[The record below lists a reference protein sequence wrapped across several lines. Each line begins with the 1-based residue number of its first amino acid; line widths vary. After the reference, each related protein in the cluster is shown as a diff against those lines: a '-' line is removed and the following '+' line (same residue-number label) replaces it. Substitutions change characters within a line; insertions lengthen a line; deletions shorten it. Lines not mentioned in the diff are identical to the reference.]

1 MSVYVGIDVHRKRSQ
16 VAVVTQDGT
25 VELNK
30 NVVNGSEPMLRLIG
44 GLPAGTPVAFEAAFG
59 WGWLVEL
66 LEDYGFDP
74 HLVHPL
80 RCKAIASARLK
91 NDKVDAAIL
100 AQLLRADLLPEAWIA
115 PPAVRQLRAQL
126 RHRAS
131 LVRLGTQLQNRIH
144 AVAADHGYDRAG
156 SYWTGPGRGWLAE
169 LDLPAVSRE
178 IVTDSLVFLDALAPV
193 IERLDGELHQHAKA
207 DPRVKVLRTLPG
219 VGEFT
224 ALIMLAEIGDIT
236 RFPSARKLASWA
248 GLTPT
253 VRGSDL
259 TVRHGH
265 ISKQG
270 SAWLRWVLN
279 QAAQTAKRS
288 PEFAA
293 TYAAIAKRRGT
304 KIATIA
310 IARKLLT
317 RACHLLA
324 GAQAPGPPAT
334 LPPHHPK
341 PGGSPSPRARSLRGM
356 SRPPAAL
363 DHLTEQPGSPNT
375 WSWRRPD
382 HTARRRMGACET
394 TPPATPGTTPR
405 PSKASTKGPLPR
417 LP

>member
-1 MSVYVGIDVHRKRSQ
+1 VHRKRSQ
-16 VAVVTQDGT
+16 VAVIDTDCEV
-25 VELNK
+25 LANR
-30 NVVNGSEPMLRLIG
+30 NVPNGAEPILKVIG
-44 GLPAGTPVAFEAAFG
+44 GLPPGTPAAFEACYG
-59 WGWLVEL
+59 TSWLVQL

-74 HLVHPL
+74 HLVHPS

-115 PPAVRQLRAQL
+115 PPQVRQLRALL

-131 LVRLGTQLQNRIH
+131 LVRLGTGLRNRIH
-144 AVAADHGYDRAG
+144 AVVADFGYDRTG

-178 IVTDSLVFLDALAPV
+178 IVTDCLAFIDALAPAV
-193 IERLDGELHQHAKA
+193 DRIDGELRQHARA
-207 DPRVKVLRTLPG
+207 DPRVKVLTALPG
-219 VGEFT
+219 VGQFT
-224 ALIMLAEIGDIT
+224 ALVMLAEIGDIT

-293 TYAAIAKRRGT
+293 TYAAITKRRGK
-304 KIATIA
+304 KIATTA

-317 RACHLLA
+317 RAYHLLA
-324 GAQAPGPPAT
+324 TAHATQTSTPAGSASRAAATAPQTGRVT
-334 LPPHHPK
+334 K
-341 PGGSPSPRARSLRGM
+341 PRARSPLR
-356 SRPPAAL
+356 
-363 DHLTEQPGSPNT
+363 HE
-375 WSWRRPD
+375 
-382 HTARRRMGACET
+382 
-394 TPPATPGTTPR
+394 PATRPR
-405 PSKASTKGPLPR
+405 SII
-417 LP
+417 

>member
-16 VAVVTQDGT
+16 VAVVAEDGK
-25 VELNK
+25 VQLNK
-30 NVVNGSEPMLRLIG
+30 NTVNGTEPLLRLIG
-44 GLPAGTPVAFEAAFG
+44 DLPAGTPVAFEAAFG
-59 WGWLVEL
+59 WGWLLRL

-80 RCKAIASARLK
+80 QCKAIASARLK
-91 NDKVDAAIL
+91 NDKVDAATL

-115 PPAVRQLRAQL
+115 PAEVRQLRALL

-131 LVRLGTQLQNRIH
+131 LVRLGTQQRNRIH
-144 AVAADHGYDRAG
+144 AVVADFGYDRSG
-156 SYWTGPGRGWLAE
+156 SYLSGPGRGWLAG
-169 LDLPAVSRE
+169 LDLPPVSRE
-178 IVTDSLVFLDALAPV
+178 VVADCLAVIDGLAPV
-193 IERLDGELHQHAKA
+193 IDRIDGELRAHAKA
-207 DPRVKVLRTLPG
+207 DPRVKTLTTLPG
-219 VGEFT
+219 VGQFT
-224 ALIMLAEIGDIT
+224 ALVMLAEIGDIS

-253 VRGSDL
+253 VRGSDR

-293 TYAAIAKRRGT
+293 SYAAIAKRRGK

-317 RACHLLA
+317 RAWHLLSDM
-324 GAQAPGPPAT
+324 QATG
-334 LPPHHPK
+334 
-341 PGGSPSPRARSLRGM
+341 
-356 SRPPAAL
+356 
-363 DHLTEQPGSPNT
+363 
-375 WSWRRPD
+375 
-382 HTARRRMGACET
+382 
-394 TPPATPGTTPR
+394 PATPPR
-405 PSKASTKGPLPR
+405 P
-417 LP
+417 

>member
-16 VAVVTQDGT
+16 VAVVTDEGK
-25 VELNK
+25 VALNR

-44 GLPAGTPVAFEAAFG
+44 DLPAGTPVAFEAAFG
-59 WGWLVEL
+59 WGWLAEM
-66 LEDYGFDP
+66 LEDYGFEA

-115 PPAVRQLRAQL
+115 PQPVRQLRALL

-144 AVAADHGYDRAG
+144 AVAADFGYDRTG

-169 LDLPAVSRE
+169 LDLPPVSRE
-178 IVTDSLVFLDALAPV
+178 IVNDCLAFLDALAPE
-193 IERLDGELHQHAKA
+193 IGRLDAEVRQHAKA
-207 DPRVKVLRTLPG
+207 DPRVTLLTTLPG
-219 VGEFT
+219 VGQFT
-224 ALIMLAEIGDIT
+224 ALVMLAEIGDIT
-236 RFPSARKLASWA
+236 RFPNARKLASWA

-259 TVRHGH
+259 SVRHGH

-288 PEFAA
+288 PEFHA
-293 TYAAIAKRRGT
+293 TYTAIARRRGK

-317 RACHLLA
+317 RAYHLLA
-324 GAQAPGPPAT
+324 TQEGTSAASAASAAPAAPTTGRVT
-334 LPPHHPK
+334 K
-341 PGGSPSPRARSLRGM
+341 PRARSPKRHEP
-356 SRPPAAL
+356 PPARL
-363 DHLTEQPGSPNT
+363 DHLTEQPGPRT
-375 WSWRRPD
+375 HGHGAAAAFPRTAPD
-382 HTARRRMGACET
+382 GC
-394 TPPATPGTTPR
+394 
-405 PSKASTKGPLPR
+405 L
-417 LP
+417 